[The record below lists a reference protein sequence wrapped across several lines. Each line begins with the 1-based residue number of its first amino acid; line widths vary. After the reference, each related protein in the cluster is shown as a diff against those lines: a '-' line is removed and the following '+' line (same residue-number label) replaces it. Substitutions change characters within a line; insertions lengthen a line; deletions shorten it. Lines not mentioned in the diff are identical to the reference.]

1 MLLKVMVTFAPAA
14 TVMEFLSN
22 AMFWATRLIVTAVPP
37 EAVVVVLVVI
47 FEVVEVFVQELNANS
62 KPVIVTAANILPE
75 CVLIFIFMVLNAL
88 LLQDIMLI

>member
-1 MLLKVMVTFAPAA
+1 
-14 TVMEFLSN
+14 
-22 AMFWATRLIVTAVPP
+22 
-37 EAVVVVLVVI
+37 
-47 FEVVEVFVQELNANS
+47 VQELNANS